1 MGTEFG
7 GKVLRLT
14 PPLPL
19 GVVLMSHRSQPCQGP
34 HSAKLLLPQVET
46 PSLRFLSTSPPEAW
60 PACASRNADHSLLV
74 PTPCVCSESSLPP
87 CLSLWL
93 VSPLPVLP
101 QGLAQ
106 LQAYSKCSITVD

>member
-1 MGTEFG
+1 MALLLMGTEFG

-60 PACASRNADHSLLV
+60 PACA
-74 PTPCVCSESSLPP
+74 EMI
-87 CLSLWL
+87 LSPEDPWEYGEKYLIF
-93 VSPLPVLP
+93 P
-101 QGLAQ
+101 QGEEFLD
-106 LQAYSKCSITVD
+106 IVG